1 VPRKIGKF
9 EVLEELGRGAMGTV
23 FRARDPV
30 LDRLVALKTVS
41 QELLAE
47 RETFARFQREAR
59 AAARLQHPGIVT
71 VYELGEFEGSL
82 YIAMELLDGTDL
94 ARAMAAGEAMSV
106 KRKLRI
112 MLDVCRALDFA
123 HKGGVVHRDVKPAN
137 VRLLADGRVK
147 LVDFGIAR
155 VVDSSMTQ
163 TGVVLGTPSYMA
175 PEVLKTGRV
184 DHRADIWAAGVVLYE
199 LLAGKRPYDAPT
211 VGSLIYKI
219 VHETHAPLD
228 FAALGAPSSLSAI
241 VDKALAKNPDLRYQ
255 EMAAMAQE
263 LEDVLG
269 LRRSAEVT
277 LGGAA
282 RLQEFARHVSD
293 AKRLV
298 SEGRHE
304 AALEAASRAR
314 ALDPSSRE
322 IVGLIDEIEARMRG
336 AAAPPKPPS
345 LFALVKAKG
354 AALFKEAAVFGE
366 PPATS
371 MASIAPDGRHLATAG
386 SDGSIRVWNLE
397 SRTRVATLRS
407 EVHRRVGH
415 DALGLALAFTADGS
429 LAASG
434 HVDGAVHLWDLR
446 QAEEVPVKLRHDAAV
461 KALAFS
467 PDGKMLATG
476 GLDSAVKLWDVD
488 GALAGEARRE
498 IHRQP
503 APVTAL
509 AYAKGGE
516 WIATGHTNRVVRLVD
531 AASFRLLGTMRGP
544 EGGIGP
550 AVLGPDG
557 LILAVA
563 SQDRTIRLFDL
574 AARRMIGT
582 SAAQK
587 KPCVGLTF
595 FSGGAGLA
603 SVCLEGSVALWNAAT
618 LQPVVSLW
626 GSREEAFAA
635 VVFCRPEARVAVAL
649 ADGRIRL
656 WEATG

>member
-9 EVLEELGRGAMGTV
+9 EILEELGRGAMGTV

-30 LDRLVALKTVS
+30 LDRFVALKTLNPD
-41 QELLAE
+41 LLAE
-47 RETFARFQREAR
+47 RETFTRFQREAR

-82 YIAMELLDGTDL
+82 FIAMELLDGSDL
-94 ARAMAAGEAMSV
+94 SRAMGSAETMSV

-112 MLDVCRALDFA
+112 MLDVCRALDYA

-137 VRLLADGRVK
+137 VRILADGRVK

-155 VVDSSMTQ
+155 VVDSSVTQ
-163 TGVVLGTPSYMA
+163 TGIVLGTPSYMA
-175 PEVLKTGRV
+175 PEVLKTGHV
-184 DHRADIWAAGVVLYE
+184 DHRADIWAVGVVLYE
-199 LLAGKRPYDAPT
+199 LLTGQRPYDAPT

-228 FAALGAPSSLSAI
+228 AAALGVPPSLSAI
-241 VDKALAKNPDLRYQ
+241 ADKALAKDPSERYQ
-255 EMAAMAQE
+255 EMAEMAQD
-263 LEDVLG
+263 LEEALG
-269 LRRSAEVT
+269 LRRSPDTT
-277 LGGAA
+277 LVGAA
-282 RLQEFARHVSD
+282 RVREFACHVSE
-293 AKRLV
+293 AKRML
-298 SEGRHE
+298 SEARYD
-304 AALEAASRAR
+304 AALEAAHRAR

-322 IVGLIDEIEARMRG
+322 VGGLVDEIESRLRSLV
-336 AAAPPKPPS
+336 AAPKPPS
-345 LFALVKAKG
+345 LFALVKTRG
-354 AALFKEAAVFGE
+354 AAHFVEAALFGE

-371 MASIAPDGRHLATAG
+371 AASIAPDGRHLATAG

-415 DALGLALAFTADGS
+415 DALGLALAFSADGA

-446 QAEEVPVKLRHDAAV
+446 RAEEVAVKMRHDAPV

-467 PDGKMLATG
+467 PDGRTLATG
-476 GLDSAVKLWDVD
+476 GLDSAVKLWDL
-488 GALAGEARRE
+488 GGSLAGEARRE

-503 APVTAL
+503 APVTTL
-509 AYAKGGE
+509 TYARGGE
-516 WIATGHTNRVVRLVD
+516 WIATGHTNRVLRLVD

-557 LILAVA
+557 LLLAVA

-574 AARRMIGT
+574 ESRRMIGT

-587 KPCVGLTF
+587 KPCVSLAF

-618 LQPVVSLW
+618 LQPVAALW
-626 GSREEAFAA
+626 GSRDDSFAA
-635 VVFCRPEARVAVAL
+635 VAFGRPEGRIAVAL
-649 ADGRIRL
+649 GDGRIRL